1 MTHLIC
7 VSVLFTAMVAAHPAS
22 AQVAG
27 ELGAPN
33 AAGSREVVI
42 QVRSEQHATLHRAES
57 GARLCQAPC
66 EVRLVPGVH
75 HFGLSLGDSEM
86 QVADPVAI
94 PAAGTLNARYQRR
107 SGSRTTGWVLT
118 IIGGAAAIGGA
129 ILGGVMV
136 TSGDMLGAPAGFGVL
151 ALAGLHL
158 ILALGAGLPLMLA
171 GDGASLSFD

>member
-1 MTHLIC
+1 
-7 VSVLFTAMVAAHPAS
+7 
-22 AQVAG
+22 
-27 ELGAPN
+27 
-33 AAGSREVVI
+33 
-42 QVRSEQHATLHRAES
+42 
-57 GARLCQAPC
+57 
-66 EVRLVPGVH
+66 VRLVPGVH